1 MLAVNYSTLRNN
13 LKKYCDKATDEDETV
28 IVTRKNEK
36 NIASAEKDFEKR
48 MKKDSKKKK
57 EDKEDKE
64 MTN

>member
-1 MLAVNYSTLRNN
+1 MMRGEFANDDDIE
-13 LKKYCDKATDEDETV
+13 K
-28 IVTRKNEK
+28 IVKKNEK